1 MLAQGF
7 KTTLAACGLLAGL
20 LGATAG
26 AQESK
31 DPIIIGLHDW
41 TGQHLTANVAGAI
54 LKSKGYKVDFVTID
68 YLTGLT
74 AMENGDITFMP
85 ELWATTAGDAM
96 AASDATGKTENL
108 GPLGPAA
115 KEEWWY
121 PIYMKEKCPGL
132 PDWKALLKCGE
143 AFSAPETAPKGRYL
157 GMEATWGGHD
167 PERIEALGLPFVAVD
182 AGTEAA
188 MFAELKSAYERKAP
202 IMLWVYSPH
211 WVPSVFEGE
220 WVQFPEYEAACYTD
234 PKWGINP
241 DKAFDCGKPH
251 GDIFKYTSAETKKK
265 WPGAYTALKNF
276 KIDGPELNLM
286 VKEVDVDGKPLDTV
300 VAAWMAKHKGQY

>member
-1 MLAQGF
+1 MKAVALCAVMGSLPALAQ
-7 KTTLAACGLLAGL
+7 A
-20 LGATAG
+20 
-26 AQESK
+26 EDSK
-31 DPIIIGLHDW
+31 DPIIIALHDW
-41 TGQHLTANVAGAI
+41 TGQHITSHIAGDL
-54 LKSKGYKVDFVTID
+54 LKEKGYKVEYVTID

-74 AMENGDITFMP
+74 AMENGDVTFMS
-85 ELWATTAGDAM
+85 ELWQTTAQDAM
-96 AASDATGKTENL
+96 DASDKTGKTEKL
-108 GPLGPAA
+108 GPLGPKA

-202 IMLWVYSPH
+202 IILWVYSPH

-220 WVQFPEYEAACYTD
+220 WVQFPEYEPACYTD

-241 DKAFDCGKPH
+241 DKAYDCGKPF
-251 GDIFKYTSAETKKK
+251 GEIFKYTSADTKTK
-265 WPGAYTALKNF
+265 WPGAYEVLKKLN
-276 KIDGPELNLM
+276 IDGKELNLM
-286 VKEVDVDGKPLDTV
+286 VKEVDVDGKNLDEV
-300 VAAWMAKHKGQY
+300 VAAYVAKHKGEY

>member
-1 MLAQGF
+1 MRVQSLMKALAVCAAVGGMPALAQ
-7 KTTLAACGLLAGL
+7 AE
-20 LGATAG
+20 
-26 AQESK
+26 ESK
-31 DPIIIGLHDW
+31 APIIIALHDW
-41 TGQHLTANVAGAI
+41 TGQHITSHIAGDL
-54 LKSKGYKVDFVTID
+54 LKAKGYKVEYVTID

-74 AMENGDITFMP
+74 AMENGDVTVMT

-96 AASDATGKTENL
+96 KASDATGKTENL

-182 AGTEAA
+182 AGTESA

-211 WVPSVFEGE
+211 WVPSVFQGE
-220 WVQFPEYEAACYTD
+220 WVQFPEYDAACYTD
-234 PKWGINP
+234 PKWGTNP

-251 GDIFKYTSAETKKK
+251 GEIFKYTSADTKTK
-265 WPGAYTALKNF
+265 WPGAYAVLK
-276 KIDGPELNLM
+276 KLKVDGPELNLM
-286 VKEVDVDGKPLDTV
+286 VKEVDVDGKNLDEV
-300 VAAWMAKHKGQY
+300 VAAYVAKHKGEY